1 MPRRRKKSFGPLSRL
16 RPYLPIVRR
25 GWFSILAPSK
35 PGLGRISPPLGRN
48 ILISAW
54 PLAAQNFFR
63 KNVFFLALP
72 WVAAVE
78 AGASEKYFPEGIRIV
93 IDVENQL

>member
-1 MPRRRKKSFGPLSRL
+1 M
-16 RPYLPIVRR
+16 RPAAR
-25 GWFSILAPSK
+25 GI
-35 PGLGRISPPLGRN
+35 
-48 ILISAW
+48 ILIFGV
-54 PLAAQNFFR
+54 PKRGQNFFW

-78 AGASEKYFPEGIRIV
+78 ARASGKNIPKGIRIV